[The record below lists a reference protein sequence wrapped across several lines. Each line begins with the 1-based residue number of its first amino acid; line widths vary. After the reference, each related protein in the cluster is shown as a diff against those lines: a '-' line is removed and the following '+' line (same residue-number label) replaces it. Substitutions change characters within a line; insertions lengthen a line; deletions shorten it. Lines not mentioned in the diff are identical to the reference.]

1 MSRKR
6 FLGYTLVNP
15 RIKSWN
21 HGTVAYA
28 EADALESQMT
38 VEYEAVKYSA
48 GNVSINSPTGFAQF
62 HYDTVPSP
70 LSVAGGGVSNLVGE
84 GGVLDGMEQI
94 FGDISKGTPF
104 DSVGGFLG
112 TAIKS
117 INTYKNFKNLSK
129 DGLKNEAIN
138 ILSNPRNIATAV
150 STVGGVV
157 GTVFPKSGS
166 GAGTTTATQR
176 NLTGD

>member
-1 MSRKR
+1 
-6 FLGYTLVNP
+6 V
-15 RIKSWN
+15 
-21 HGTVAYA
+21 
-28 EADALESQMT
+28 
-38 VEYEAVKYSA
+38 
-48 GNVSINSPTGFAQF
+48 
-62 HYDTVPSP
+62 
-70 LSVAGGGVSNLVGE
+70 
-84 GGVLDGMEQI
+84 
-94 FGDISKGTPF
+94 
-104 DSVGGFLG
+104 

-117 INTYKNFKNLSK
+117 INTYKNFKSLSK

-157 GTVFPKSGS
+157 GTVFPKSSS